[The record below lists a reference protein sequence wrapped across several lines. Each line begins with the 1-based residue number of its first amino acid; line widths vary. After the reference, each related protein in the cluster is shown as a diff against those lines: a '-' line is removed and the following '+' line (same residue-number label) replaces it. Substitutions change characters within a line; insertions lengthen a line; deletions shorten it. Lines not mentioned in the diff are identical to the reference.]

1 MSGLMAA
8 LGASKEVLFI
18 ELGKGLLEDRV
29 ILAYRATYHVTISV
43 GINQYHNERASI
55 LTLL

>member
-1 MSGLMAA
+1 MAA